1 MVKQIQILKRRKIKG
16 SFTVEAACV
25 MPVILL
31 VLFGLLYL
39 CFFVHNRAWLTA
51 AAYESALTGSMEG
64 VKDNGAIYETASMRS
79 QELGNAGFFGAENL
93 STQTSTGKR
102 VRVTYSM
109 ETISVFGGFDWHLT
123 AEGSSLVVRPVK
135 TIRTVKAASDVISE
149 IRGD

>member
-1 MVKQIQILKRRKIKG
+1 MVKNIQFAGSKKLRG
-16 SFTVEAACV
+16 SFTIEAACV
-25 MPVILL
+25 IPMIFL

-64 VKDNGAIYETASMRS
+64 VKENGMIYETASMRS
-79 QELGNAGFFGAENL
+79 RELGNIGFFGAENL

-102 VRVTYSM
+102 VRVTYSL
-109 ETISVFGGFDWHLT
+109 ETISGFGGFDWHLT
-123 AEGSSLVVRPVK
+123 EEGNSLVVRPVK
-135 TIRTVKAASDVISE
+135 RIRTIKAAAEIISE